1 MQCETSNI
9 DMKPLG
15 SANTPLLPN
24 ERGGHLWHYYYLL
37 SCSAR
42 QKNRE
47 NRNTAPSPEEFTS
60 KRAF

>member
-9 DMKPLG
+9 DIKPLG

-24 ERGGHLWHYYYLL
+24 ERGGHLWHYYYLR

-42 QKNRE
+42 
-47 NRNTAPSPEEFTS
+47 
-60 KRAF
+60 